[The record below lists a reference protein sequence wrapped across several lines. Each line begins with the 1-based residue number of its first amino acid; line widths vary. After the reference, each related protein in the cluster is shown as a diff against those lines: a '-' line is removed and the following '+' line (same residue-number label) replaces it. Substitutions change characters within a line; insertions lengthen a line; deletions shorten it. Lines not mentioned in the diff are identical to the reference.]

1 MNKRYALCDKLNFLN
16 KCAKSMTNL
25 MGHMYFEWY
34 VVGCGFENGYQK
46 DVYFKEI
53 GLRAHNMITILGIKC
68 SKYCMLK

>member
-1 MNKRYALCDKLNFLN
+1 
-16 KCAKSMTNL
+16 MTNL